1 MTECDK
7 HLVKNGGDSME
18 VPDSKRIVLLGKT
31 GCGKSS
37 LANTIFGEEV
47 FKISHF
53 PISELSLSRG
63 ETRPVNG
70 RNLTLIDSPGL
81 FDTRVSEVKLKKE
94 ILSCITECAP
104 GPHAFLIVLKVEKFT
119 KQEKDVIR
127 EICRHFSEEALKFAA
142 IVFTHGDQLPER
154 RRIEDFVQHNEE
166 LKDLVKNC
174 GGRCHVVDNKYWN
187 RNTEDQYRNNKL
199 QVAEILS
206 TIDKIS
212 EANDGKFYTNEML
225 QAVINQIEVEE
236 AKMKP
241 SSTNQSSEETRNKA
255 KRSVFN
261 SLMCQLVG
269 SATGALLGA
278 FLGVTKHIKLLLS
291 GSEHSDV
298 PPQASVQSPTLLSEA
313 ALSEAMRGV
322 RKGYNA
328 GAEAETVQEAFSEA
342 MKAVWHQSPETD
354 SSVKR
359 EKKEKDSESKGKAE
373 TD

>member
-1 MTECDK
+1 MAWNKCG
-7 HLVKNGGDSME
+7 H
-18 VPDSKRIVLLGKT
+18 RIVLLGKT

-94 ILSCITECAP
+94 ILSSITECAP

-154 RRIEDFVQHNEE
+154 RRIEDFAQHNEE

-187 RNTEDQYRNNKL
+187 Q
-199 QVAEILS
+199 
-206 TIDKIS
+206 
-212 EANDGKFYTNEML
+212 
-225 QAVINQIEVEE
+225 VEE

-278 FLGVTKHIKLLLS
+278 FLGVTKHIKLLLNQDS
-291 GSEHSDV
+291 NQTRSCCIATL
-298 PPQASVQSPTLLSEA
+298 QTLCSP
-313 ALSEAMRGV
+313 
-322 RKGYNA
+322 KYNIMFRINIQ
-328 GAEAETVQEAFSEA
+328 GKEGLEIPCCCFVY
-342 MKAVWHQSPETD
+342 KA
-354 SSVKR
+354 R
-359 EKKEKDSESKGKAE
+359 
-373 TD
+373 

>member
-1 MTECDK
+1 
-7 HLVKNGGDSME
+7 ME

-37 LANTIFGEEV
+37 LGNTIFGEEV
-47 FKISHF
+47 FKISHL
-53 PISELSLSRG
+53 PVSELRLSRG

-70 RNLTLIDSPGL
+70 RNLTLIDSPSL
-81 FDTRVSEVKLKKE
+81 FDTCDSEVMLREK
-94 ILSCITECAP
+94 ILRCITECAP

-127 EICRHFSEEALKFAA
+127 EICRHFSEEALKFASV
-142 IVFTHGDQLPER
+142 VFTHGDQLPEGR
-154 RRIEDFVQHNEE
+154 KIEDFVQHNEE
-166 LKDLVKNC
+166 LSDLVKNC

-187 RNTEDQYRNNKL
+187 RNTGDNYRNNKL

-236 AKMKP
+236 AIMKH
-241 SSTNQSSEETRNKA
+241 SSTNQSSEETRNKV

-261 SLMCQLVG
+261 LLLCQLVG
-269 SATGALLGA
+269 TATGALLGA
-278 FLGVTKHIKLLLS
+278 FLGVTKHIKLFFS
-291 GSEHSDV
+291 GSEHSNV

-313 ALSEAMRGV
+313 AISEAMRGV
-322 RKGYNA
+322 WTGYNA
-328 GAEAETVQEAFSEA
+328 GAEAETVREAFGEA
-342 MKAVWHQSPETD
+342 MKAVWHQSPKTD

-359 EKKEKDSESKGKAE
+359 EQKEKDSESKGKAE